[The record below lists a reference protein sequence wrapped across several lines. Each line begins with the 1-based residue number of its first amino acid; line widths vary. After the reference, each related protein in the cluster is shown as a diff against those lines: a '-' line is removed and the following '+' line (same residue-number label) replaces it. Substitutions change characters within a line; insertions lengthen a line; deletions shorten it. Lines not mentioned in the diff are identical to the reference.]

1 MSKVTI
7 KTPFCTICKNSGK
20 SEGQYTSHNVKS
32 KTGAVICPTI
42 LQNICSICN
51 IKGHFNSRC
60 PNKKKVVESILK
72 PTKLQHKEK
81 KVEPERK
88 KITPIKNT
96 FAILDDSDSEDEC
109 EEQNICEEQVVC
121 VKVEVKC
128 TSYDMTKS
136 RKYTNWADVESSD
149 EEDSD
154 TESD

>member
-1 MSKVTI
+1 MSKVAI

-20 SEGQYTSHNVKS
+20 SEGQYTSHNVKN
-32 KTGAVICPTI
+32 KHGAVICPTI

-72 PTKLQHKEK
+72 STKIQHKEK

-88 KITPIKNT
+88 KITQIKNS

-109 EEQNICEEQVVC
+109 EEPNKCEESVVC
-121 VKVEVKC
+121 VQVQVKC
-128 TSYDMTKS
+128 NMNDVTKS

-149 EEDSD
+149 EEESD

>member
-1 MSKVTI
+1 MSKVAI
-7 KTPFCTICKNSGK
+7 KTSFCTICKNSGK

-72 PTKLQHKEK
+72 PKKLQHKER

-88 KITPIKNT
+88 KITQIKNS
-96 FAILDDSDSEDEC
+96 FAILDDSDSDSEDEC
-109 EEQNICEEQVVC
+109 EEQVVC
-121 VKVEVKC
+121 VQVDVKC
-128 TSYDMTKS
+128 SNNDVVKS
-136 RKYTNWADVESSD
+136 RKYTNWADAESSD

>member
-1 MSKVTI
+1 MSKVAI

-20 SEGQYTSHNVKS
+20 SEGQYTSHNVKN
-32 KTGAVICPTI
+32 KHGAVICPTI

-72 PTKLQHKEK
+72 PTKIQYKEK

-88 KITPIKNT
+88 KITQIKNS

-109 EEQNICEEQVVC
+109 EESNKCEEPVVC
-121 VKVEVKC
+121 VQVQVKC
-128 TSYDMTKS
+128 TINDVTKS
-136 RKYTNWADVESSD
+136 RKYTNWADAESSD